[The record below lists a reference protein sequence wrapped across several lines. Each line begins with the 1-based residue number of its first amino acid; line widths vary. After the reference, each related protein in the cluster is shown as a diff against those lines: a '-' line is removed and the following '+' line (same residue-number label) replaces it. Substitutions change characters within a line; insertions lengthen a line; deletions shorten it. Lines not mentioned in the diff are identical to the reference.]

1 MDNNLLIDN
10 IRNLCKK
17 NKVSI
22 SKLENDLFLS
32 PGLISRWNKNM
43 PSLDKIAD
51 IADYFGVSIDELIG
65 RSSSLS
71 NTNNIGRFLILL
83 YQQSINEETVWE
95 ILNPQSLPKKLSDI
109 TLPKNFTSNLY
120 GSYYTIYNDGF
131 FILTANRMPSSAL
144 NLTLYVLPDID
155 SRFECICSD
164 AARLTRLYEF
174 LERRFRSQLNTI
186 KAHNLIHSYLQENT
200 VAELSENE
208 KISLLA
214 DINKASNY

>member
-1 MDNNLLIDN
+1 MDNSLLIDN

-32 PGLISRWNKNM
+32 PGLISRWSRNM

-65 RSSSLS
+65 RSSNLS
-71 NTNNIGRFLILL
+71 NINNIGRFLILL
-83 YQQSINEETVWE
+83 YQQSINEETIWE
-95 ILNPQSLPKKLSDI
+95 IFNPQSLPKKLSDI
-109 TLPKNFTSNLY
+109 TLPKNFTSNLC
-120 GSYYTIYNDGF
+120 GSYYTSYNDGF
-131 FILTANRMPSSAL
+131 FILAANRMPNSAL

-155 SRFECICSD
+155 SRFECVCSD
-164 AARLTRLYEF
+164 VIRLTRLYEF
-174 LERRFRSQLNTI
+174 LERRFRSQLNTV
-186 KAHNLIHSYLQENT
+186 KAHNLIYSYLQENT

-208 KISLLA
+208 KISPLA
-214 DINKASNY
+214 DISKASNY